1 MDVCEVHT
9 AVTINDRR
17 EKNSVYADKMNP
29 LMDCWGIFV
38 RSTEHRK
45 VKIYVVG
52 MLGWAP
58 PHFRKPRVKSWNSK
72 NSVHD
77 GIKHCIGKKMRQNFR

>member
-1 MDVCEVHT
+1 MHAVLRRHSIKT
-9 AVTINDRR
+9 AVN
-17 EKNSVYADKMNP
+17 VQMNP
-29 LMDCWGIFV
+29 LMDSWGIFV

-52 MLGWAP
+52 LLGWAP

-77 GIKHCIGKKMRQNFR
+77 GIKVYY